1 MRTAIALGTNQG
13 DLLAQLQKARDLLL
27 PFHEGAREDFLQSPV
42 YKTSP
47 VGCPAG
53 SPDFYNAV
61 LSLEWGGSPRSLL
74 NLNKDIEYLFGRDL
88 GAVRNAPR
96 PMDLDILLMGDC
108 EVDEWDLVIPHPRL
122 AERLFVLYPLADIM
136 PEFVVPGTGKTVKQ
150 LLSDCSDKSSVP
162 VVVTENW

>member
-27 PFHEGAREDFLQSPV
+27 PFHEGACEDFLQSPV

-47 VGCPAG
+47 VGCPVG
-53 SPDFYNAV
+53 SPDFFNAV
-61 LSLEWGGSPRSLL
+61 LSLEWKGSPRSLM
-74 NLNKDIEYLFGRDL
+74 NLNKDIEYLFGRNP

-96 PMDLDILLMGDC
+96 PMDIDILLMGDS

-136 PEFVVPGTGKTVKQ
+136 PEFVVPCKGKTVKQ

-162 VVVTENW
+162 AVVTENW